1 MRCSREK
8 MRAKLLAEA
17 EMIVDELLEWNEE
30 VGEPNLEQ
38 IEDILLKLRKRLSER
53 AAEVVLENQDAVQP
67 AKAPCCPRCG
77 REMRYKGQ
85 KETTVESR
93 LGTLHLSRGYYYC
106 SSCGEGFFPLG

>member
-8 MRAKLLAEA
+8 VRAKLMAEA

-30 VGEPNLEQ
+30 VEEPNLGQ
-38 IEDILLKLRKRLSER
+38 IEDVLLKLRKRLSER
-53 AAEVVLENQDAVQP
+53 AAEVILENQDSAQP
-67 AKAPCCPRCG
+67 AQAPRCPRCG
-77 REMRYKGQ
+77 KEMRYKGR

-106 SSCGEGFFPLG
+106 SSCKEGFFPLG